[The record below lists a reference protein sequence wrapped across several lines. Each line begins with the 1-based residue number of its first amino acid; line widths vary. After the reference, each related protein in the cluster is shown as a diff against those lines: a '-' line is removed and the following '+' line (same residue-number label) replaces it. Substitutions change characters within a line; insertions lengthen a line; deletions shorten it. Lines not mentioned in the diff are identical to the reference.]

1 MKKKIAV
8 IMGGDSHERVI
19 SFKSAGVVHKHLNKD
34 KYEPYLVHIDKTQWA
49 LVDGDNRYPVDKNDF
64 SVEYNGT
71 KLKFD
76 GVFNA
81 IHGTPGED
89 GKLQGYFDL
98 LGVPYTSAGVLAS
111 ALTFNKGICN
121 QFLRKV
127 DGVNIAP
134 SMIIHKGFEVPAKE
148 VLERVGL
155 PCFVK
160 PNNGGSSFGVSK
172 VTKEEEL
179 APAIAKA
186 LEHDTQVLVERFVK
200 GTEVT
205 CGILPIKGQLTP
217 LPLTEIVTKSQSG
230 FFDFSAKY
238 EGMSEEITPARV
250 SDELKQKVQQTT
262 LLVYKAVGLKGLA
275 RIDFIIE
282 NDTPYLIEVN
292 TTPGLS
298 EESLVPQ
305 QAREHGLSLS
315 ELFDAML
322 EEELKGR

>member
-8 IMGGDSHERVI
+8 ITGGDSHERVI
-19 SFKSAGVVHKHLNKD
+19 SFKSAKVVHKYLDKE
-34 KYEPYLVHIDKTQWA
+34 KYEPYLVHIDKSQWA
-49 LVDGDNRYPVDKNDF
+49 LVDGETNYLIDKNDF
-64 SVEYNGT
+64 SVDYNGD
-71 KLKFD
+71 KIKFD
-76 GVFNA
+76 AVFNA

-127 DGVNIAP
+127 EGVNVAP
-134 SMIIHKGFEVPAKE
+134 SMVIHKGFELPLSE
-148 VLERVGL
+148 VLDKVGL

-172 VTKEEEL
+172 VTSESEL
-179 APAIAKA
+179 APAITKA
-186 LEHDTQVLVERFVK
+186 LEHDTHVLVERFVK

-205 CGILPIKGQLTP
+205 CGVLYINGKLTT

-238 EGMSEEITPARV
+238 EGMSDEITPARI
-250 SDELKQKVQQTT
+250 SDELTQKVQETT
-262 LLVYKAVGLKGLA
+262 KLIYKTIGLKSLA

-282 NDTPYLIEVN
+282 NDIPYVIEAN

-298 EESLVPQ
+298 EESIVPQ
-305 QAREHGLSLS
+305 QAREYGLSLP

-322 EEELKGR
+322 QEELK